1 MNHQAS
7 KIGLSTLIL
16 STIAVAAVLYVLNSI
31 LVPLVL
37 AGFLAIIFK
46 PLVHA
51 LSRRGLP
58 TWVGLIVVLII
69 SGAAIYGISIIVSWG
84 VQAAILKGPEYAE
97 KLKLIVAEA
106 QKIVGRVGGRLGEPA
121 FQHLENVISPES
133 ALNVAG
139 SWVGSAVSII
149 GDGAMVLLFLI
160 FMVLG
165 GEDFP
170 KKLEAAFRGTSS
182 FNLVT
187 VYENLNDKV
196 LRYLRIKTIINL
208 ATGLAVYTVLALFG
222 VDFAPV
228 IGLLAFFFNYIP
240 SIGSFIMTVIPGVV
254 AALQFESLGYAIIVV
269 LVLIVVQNLIGN
281 VIEPKVMGES
291 LNLSPVVILFS
302 LVFWGWMWGIV
313 GMVLSV
319 PIMAIIKTIM
329 EQFPTTRPIAVLM
342 GNGAPPYDPADDL
355 DATAEAEGDL

>member
-1 MNHQAS
+1 MSSQSRN
-7 KIGLSTLIL
+7 IGLSQLIL
-16 STIAVAAVLYVLNSI
+16 SIIAVAAVLYVLHGI
-31 LVPLVL
+31 LIPMVL

-69 SGAAIYGISIIVSWG
+69 SAAAIYGISIIVSWG
-84 VQAAILKGPEYAE
+84 VQSAILKGPEYAE
-97 KLKLIVAEA
+97 KLKLIIAEL
-106 QKIVGRVGGRLGEPA
+106 QKIVGRVGGRLGDPA

-133 ALNVAG
+133 ALSVAG
-139 SWVGSAVSII
+139 SWVGAAVAII

-165 GEDFP
+165 GENFP

-182 FNLVT
+182 FSLVN
-187 VYENLNDKV
+187 VYEALNDKV
-196 LRYLRIKTIINL
+196 IRYLRIKTLINL
-208 ATGLAVYTVLALFG
+208 VTGLVVYTVLALFG

-254 AALQFESLGYAIIVV
+254 AAIQFESLGYAIIIV

-281 VIEPKVMGES
+281 VIEPKVMGEN
-291 LNLSPVVILFS
+291 LNMSPVVILFS
-302 LVFWGWMWGIV
+302 LVFWGWMWGVV
-313 GMVLSV
+313 GMVLAV
-319 PIMAIIKTIM
+319 PIMAIVKTLM

-342 GNGAPPYDPADDL
+342 GNGVPVDDL
-355 DATAEAEGDL
+355 PDDADVTAAT